1 MSMMRNNSEYGAGTS
16 GRIKFFAFI
25 LLTILAVTV
34 AVKYL
39 KVASTGENVRGN
51 DSQVAAQA
59 VAISPITL
67 DGLPE
72 YEQAVISATQKAL
85 PAVVSILAYGTRDV
99 VYHFRNP
106 LMEMLYG
113 GRVGGQQ
120 SISAMGSGVLIDP
133 GGTIITNDHV
143 IGLRRDARVKLQV
156 TLPDGRVFDASLI
169 KSFPSQDIAILSIEG
184 ENLPYIEFGSSADV
198 IQGQTA
204 IAIGNPFGNMLTEG
218 LSGSEPTV
226 TRGVISA
233 LKRSMTYNNEGIIRY
248 YRNMLQTD
256 ASINEG
262 NSGGALID
270 IEGRLIGINT
280 AIYTAGG
287 AGSIGIGF
295 AIPSDRVKLILE
307 SMEKYGDI
315 GIPYVGLGVEE
326 MSKSMRDAVN
336 LKTRDGIIVAS
347 VKPESPADESGFKRG
362 DVITVINGLH
372 VTTVEDAQSMFRGAV
387 PGEVYVLTVLRDGE
401 FREIE
406 LKLGAQKK

>member
-1 MSMMRNNSEYGAGTS
+1 MRTEQ
-16 GRIKFFAFI
+16 
-25 LLTILAVTV
+25 LL
-34 AVKYL
+34 
-39 KVASTGENVRGN
+39 
-51 DSQVAAQA
+51 
-59 VAISPITL
+59 P
-67 DGLPE
+67 
-72 YEQAVISATQKAL
+72 
-85 PAVVSILAYGTRDV
+85 
-99 VYHFRNP
+99 
-106 LMEMLYG
+106 
-113 GRVGGQQ
+113 
-120 SISAMGSGVLIDP
+120 
-133 GGTIITNDHV
+133 
-143 IGLRRDARVKLQV
+143 LRRDARVKLQV
-156 TLPDGRVFDASLI
+156 TLPDGRVFDASMV

-184 ENLPYIEFGSSADV
+184 KNLPHIEFGSS
-198 IQGQTA
+198 
-204 IAIGNPFGNMLTEG
+204 GNPFGNMLTEG

-233 LKRSMTYNNEGIIRY
+233 LKRSMTHNNEGIIRY

-295 AIPSDRVKLILE
+295 AIPADRVKLILE

-326 MSKSMRDAVN
+326 MTKSMRDAVN
-336 LKTRDGIIVAS
+336 LKTRGGIIVAS
-347 VKPESPADESGFKRG
+347 VIPESPADESGFMRG
-362 DVITVINGLH
+362 DVITIINGLH
-372 VTTVEDAQSMFRGAV
+372 VNTVENAQSMFRGAV

-406 LKLGAQKK
+406 LKLGAQEK

>member
-1 MSMMRNNSEYGAGTS
+1 MRNNSEYAAGTS
-16 GRIKFFAFI
+16 SRVKFFAFI
-25 LLTILAVTV
+25 VLTVLATTV

-39 KVASTGENVRGN
+39 RVTFSGENAREKN
-51 DSQVAAQA
+51 SQVTAQA
-59 VAISPITL
+59 VAPLPITF

-72 YEQAVISATQKAL
+72 HEQAVISATQKAL
-85 PAVVSILAYGTRDV
+85 PAVVSILTYGTRDV

-120 SISAMGSGVLIDP
+120 PISAMGSGVIIDAD
-133 GGTIITNDHV
+133 GTIITNDHV

-156 TLPDGRVFDASLI
+156 TLPDGRVFDASMV

-184 ENLPYIEFGSSADV
+184 KNLPHIEFGSSADV
-198 IQGQTA
+198 LQGQTA

-233 LKRSMTYNNEGIIRY
+233 LKRSMTHNNEGIIRY

-295 AIPSDRVKLILE
+295 AIPADRVKLILE

-326 MSKSMRDAVN
+326 MTKSMRDAVN
-336 LKTRDGIIVAS
+336 LKTRGGIIVAS
-347 VKPESPADESGFKRG
+347 VIPESPADESGFMRG
-362 DVITVINGLH
+362 DVITIINGLH
-372 VTTVEDAQSMFRGAV
+372 VNTVENAQSMFRGAV

-406 LKLGAQKK
+406 LKLGAQEK